1 MKVLILEDN
10 DAKSTAIEQ
19 AIKSVQPAID
29 THKVDCFSDFFKCTI
44 KEHYDLIVVDLLV
57 PRFSKENEPENITN
71 DIIETVR
78 DVECVNFR
86 TPVIAITQFLA
97 AAEDNFEDL
106 NHKDIHV
113 VTYNEQDDRWKQTLQ
128 GKVKACIECQ
138 SYDFIIICAL
148 PKETGGFS
156 QAGYAVGGFTNLHGM
171 ECRELKL
178 NALNGLV
185 ITLPRMGLV
194 NCAITTSRA
203 IDIFKPKLVAM
214 SGICAGVK
222 GEVKIYDVVIPDSCQ
237 QHDFGKWGVDE
248 FQSETYT
255 VQISHE
261 TKLIVKQLA
270 DDQVFNK
277 KITDAIKPKR
287 SQIPECDD
295 HFGFRIF
302 TAHSSSGSAVIA
314 DEKIVNLIR
323 EQHRKTKTFE
333 MESYAVYEAARL
345 SSLNPIFFSVKSV
358 VDNGDVHKGDE
369 YHEVACVLAANVTC
383 ELIVRSLK
391 KP

>member
-10 DAKSTAIEQ
+10 NEKAVAIEE

-29 THKVDCFSDFFKCTI
+29 THRVDYFIDFFKCVI
-44 KEHYDLIVVDLLV
+44 KDHYDLIVVDLLV
-57 PRFSKENEPENITN
+57 PRYDKENEPENITS

-78 DVECVNFR
+78 DVDCVNFR

-97 AAEDNFEDL
+97 AAEDNFEEL
-106 NHKDIHV
+106 NHKDIYV
-113 VTYNEQDDRWKQTLQ
+113 VTYNALDDRWKQTLQ
-128 GKVKACIECQ
+128 GRVRACIECQ

-148 PKETGGFS
+148 PKETSGFS
-156 QAGYAVGGFTNLHGM
+156 QAGFPVGSFTSLHGM
-171 ECRELKL
+171 ECRDLKL
-178 NALNGLV
+178 GTLSGLI

-237 QHDFGKWGVDE
+237 QHDFGKWGVDD
-248 FQSETYT
+248 FQSESYT
-255 VQISHE
+255 VQISNE

-270 DDQVFNK
+270 DDQQFNK
-277 KITDAIKPKR
+277 RITDSIKPKR

-295 HFGFRIF
+295 HFCFRMF

-314 DEKIVNLIR
+314 DEKIVALIR

-345 SSLNPIFFSVKSV
+345 SPLSPIFFSVKAV
-358 VDNGDVHKGDE
+358 VDNGDEHKGDE
-369 YHEVACVLAANVTC
+369 YHEVACILAASVAS
-383 ELIVRSLK
+383 ELIIRSLNK
-391 KP
+391 